1 MDRSEWLKEK
11 RREAEER
18 YDTLWAPR
26 YDEEWGV
33 YRNTT
38 HQQFLHQF
46 LRLLPQPS
54 SILDAA
60 CGAGRYMAMLL
71 EQGHT
76 VVGIDQ
82 SQGMLARAQAK
93 FPTVRVEKVGLQEM
107 RYQEAFDGMICMDAL
122 EHVCPE
128 DWPLVLS
135 NFQRALKPRGYGYF
149 TVEVADAQDIED
161 AFRQGQQLGLPLV
174 AGEWPDQCDVYHYY
188 PPLPQVREWLQQAG
202 LELMEEGDGDGY
214 HHVIMCK
221 AALNRRGQ

>member
-1 MDRSEWLKEK
+1 MDRSEWLKAR
-11 RREAEER
+11 RREAQER

-33 YRNTT
+33 YSNTT
-38 HQQFLHQF
+38 HQQFLHKF

-54 SILDAA
+54 TILDAA
-60 CGAGRYMAMLL
+60 CGTGRYMALLL
-71 EQGHT
+71 EQGHS

-93 FPTVRVEKVGLQEM
+93 FPAVRVEKVGLQEM
-107 RYQEAFDGMICMDAL
+107 CYQEVFDGMICMDAL

-135 NFQRALKPRGYGYF
+135 NFQRALKPQGYGYC

-161 AFRQGQQLGLPLV
+161 AFRQGRQLGLPLV
-174 AGEWPDQCDVYHYY
+174 EREWPNQCDVYHYY
-188 PPLPQVREWLQQAG
+188 PPLPQVREWLHQAG
-202 LELMEEGDGDGY
+202 LERLEEGDGDGY
-214 HHVIMCK
+214 HHVIIRK
-221 AALNRRGQ
+221 AALNRQGQ